1 MFLCD
6 ILYITHKSHKLKSVL
21 SYMGPILNTIIGAG
35 IKLACNLLNAWLEQK
50 RQDQL
55 ALAARDEKMLDAL
68 IASQEKNANDPF
80 VKVTRRILFMSIT
93 FTMCFLMIYYAFNPQ
108 IEYSLIV
115 PKGDSGKLGFVSW
128 IFGGKDWEMVKMTGG
143 LMLASFMDLCF
154 MVVGFYAIP
163 SKRR

>member
-1 MFLCD
+1 V
-6 ILYITHKSHKLKSVL
+6 YIHD
-21 SYMGPILNTIIGAG
+21 MGPILNTIIGAA
-35 IKLACNLLNAWLEQK
+35 IKLGCNLLNSWLEQK

-55 ALAARDEKMLDAL
+55 ALAARDDKMLEAL
-68 IASQEKNANDPF
+68 IKSQAQNASDPF
-80 VKVTRRILFMSIT
+80 VKITRRILFMSIT

-108 IEYSLIV
+108 IEYSVIV
-115 PKGDSGKLGFVSW
+115 PKGDGGKLGFVSW

>member
-1 MFLCD
+1 
-6 ILYITHKSHKLKSVL
+6 
-21 SYMGPILNTIIGAG
+21 MGPVLNTIIGAG
-35 IKLACNLLNAWLEQK
+35 IKLGANLINFWLEQK

-55 ALAARDEKMLDAL
+55 ALAARDEKMMDAL
-68 IASQEKNANDPF
+68 IKSQNSQAKDPF

-93 FTMCFLMIYYAFNPQ
+93 FTMCFLMIYYALNPH
-108 IEYSLIV
+108 ISYSLIV
-115 PKGDSGKLGFVSW
+115 PKGDGAKWGFFSW
-128 IFGGKDWEMVKMTGG
+128 ISGGEEWKVVQMSGG